1 MADKLT
7 RAQRS
12 HIMSGIRSS
21 NTAIELKAR
30 TMLKLF
36 GFVYQPKGIYGRPDF
51 ANKGAKVVIF
61 IDGCFWHGCPEHYNR
76 PKTNVAFWRN
86 KLKRNTERD
95 RAVDTILKSQGWHV
109 IRVWEHAFSE

>member
-1 MADKLT
+1 MVGPILLT
-7 RAQRS
+7 R
-12 HIMSGIRSS
+12 
-21 NTAIELKAR
+21 
-30 TMLKLF
+30 
-36 GFVYQPKGIYGRPDF
+36 
-51 ANKGAKVVIF
+51 GAKVVIF